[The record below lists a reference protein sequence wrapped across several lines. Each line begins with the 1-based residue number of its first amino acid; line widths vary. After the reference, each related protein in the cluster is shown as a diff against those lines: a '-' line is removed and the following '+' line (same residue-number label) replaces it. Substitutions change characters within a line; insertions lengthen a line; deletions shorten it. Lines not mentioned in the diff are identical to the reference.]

1 MQNNNGGCYFGLV
14 KFNPEGIML
23 SPAVSKFLSQTAVT
37 TAFSTSLA
45 GIFQYEDPR
54 ATAAATIT
62 SATCREVIRQLTPNS
77 DPYGLVTFVVS
88 GYFGSLVGQRV
99 NKDFSYINMAISE
112 GVVLVGFAIFAAAVG
127 LKPSS

>member
-1 MQNNNGGCYFGLV
+1 MA
-14 KFNPEGIML
+14 KINPEGIML
-23 SPAVSKFLSQTAVT
+23 TPAVSNFLSQTAIK

-62 SATCREVIRQLTPNS
+62 STTCREVIRQLSPNA
-77 DPYGLVTFVVS
+77 DPMQGLVAFVVS

-99 NKDFSYINMAISE
+99 NKDFSYMNMIISE
-112 GVVLVGFAIFAAAVG
+112 GSLIVCYALFAAALGV
-127 LKPSS
+127 KS